1 MKQVYALSTALTL
14 CFSPVS
20 AQDGTGDVS
29 EGFDLMEEGAKL
41 LMRGLMSEVAPAIE
55 DLRTTLED
63 MGPELGEFITT
74 MGPALTELLTQVDD
88 FNNYASPEFLPNGDI
103 IFRRK
108 PDAPLWVPENETGEI
123 EL

>member
-1 MKQVYALSTALTL
+1 MKQVYALSMALAFCL
-14 CFSPVS
+14 SPVS
-20 AQDGTGDVS
+20 AQDDTGDVT

-88 FNNYASPEFLPNGDI
+88 FSHYAPPEFLPNGDI
-103 IFRRK
+103 ILRRK

>member
-1 MKQVYALSTALTL
+1 MTIMKQVYALSMALAFCL
-14 CFSPVS
+14 SPVS
-20 AQDGTGDVS
+20 AQDDTGDVT

-74 MGPALTELLTQVDD
+74 MGLSL
-88 FNNYASPEFLPNGDI
+88 I
-103 IFRRK
+103 HI
-108 PDAPLWVPENETGEI
+108 
-123 EL
+123 